1 MTDIMS
7 QSELKW
13 GISSETGSMDQPPA
27 KRPLSPDDTGSASYK
42 SQKSV
47 SDVLGPEMAQ
57 IHLIAGGEAAPN
69 HGVEER
75 VSPALLSEAAALM
88 GAGME
93 TMNDGEGL
101 DEIHAEGDSHR
112 VKNLIQIFEHSGQE
126 EASQEESFNG
136 CIEVEERISSSTAT
150 EEEFLPGRIIAKTV
164 HKVKEAVKIVGH
176 TVVEGVKKGVQ
187 DLRHDFEIGLEK
199 FHLPQ
204 SSLEH
209 RPDNNVHV
217 RHPDKLIGGM
227 VGLGMHI
234 QKDAKG
240 HLVHSVIP
248 DGLAAKSKL
257 QENDIIVSVNENDVT
272 SWEFEELQ
280 QFFGSLEEVDFKI
293 VVEREQEDEGGAFV
307 CHKVTI
313 SIKIL
318 LEGDQVMVDIDV
330 KVHVSQLQFNGESEP
345 YYIFQNQSDHSTK
358 YLILK
363 NNCFCMSTAND
374 LTPCRFK
381 RFYYSYGA
389 MAFIN
394 INNNSPLDHGEPSR
408 IGVNSSELTDKI
420 SEFWTDDRIF
430 FTGRQDNTAMYTFQ
444 LASQKDFYLTTDAKG
459 NLTTTFFSDKEAVDA
474 SGQFSME
481 PKSKIDKMTP
491 SDIQKYNSK

>member
-1 MTDIMS
+1 MS
-7 QSELKW
+7 EDDTPTNLAAKPTASTAFGAPQR
-13 GISSETGSMDQPPA
+13 PR
-27 KRPLSPDDTGSASYK
+27 KRPPSADHDDDSRAYK
-42 SQKSV
+42 SQRSV
-47 SDVLGPEMAQ
+47 SDEIGPGIRQ
-57 IHLIAGGEAAPN
+57 FCRLQSNPKF
-69 HGVEER
+69 
-75 VSPALLSEAAALM
+75 
-88 GAGME
+88 
-93 TMNDGEGL
+93 
-101 DEIHAEGDSHR
+101 GDSH
-112 VKNLIQIFEHSGQE
+112 VGENLLAGGGEVDEAITIGPGGEGVGQG
-126 EASQEESFNG
+126 NNP
-136 CIEVEERISSSTAT
+136 RIDPGQTLAEPRWDS
-150 EEEFLPGRIIAKTV
+150 EEEEEGELPCSQGFQQVLGGGVDVIDGIFSDLV
-164 HKVKEAVKIVGH
+164 HAGKKQARKIVRKL
-176 TVVEGVKKGVQ
+176 VERFRQV
-187 DLRHDFEIGLEK
+187 LP
-199 FHLPQ
+199 LPQ